1 LPDPE
6 IEMVERGGPEADEH
20 LSRAGS
26 GILHVLVTEH
36 LGTAVLVD
44 AHSLHA
50 PILTGSFSLLTSAS

>member
-6 IEMVERGGPEADEH
+6 IKMVERSGPEADEH
-20 LSRAGS
+20 LSRAGRR
-26 GILHVLVTEH
+26 ILHVLVAEH

-50 PILTGSFSLLTSAS
+50 PILTGTFFAANFRL